1 MTCLEKGIEYELVPI
16 AYGSDQ
22 HGEMHPFRRIPVLDI
37 DGMLIFETLAITGFL
52 DETFDGPSLQPA
64 AASERAQMRTWMGVC
79 GDYLFRDVVRA
90 IPRGREPREVELE
103 TAKAALV
110 AVEALPKGD
119 LFLVGDSL
127 TLADLYLAPQIANCE
142 EKAGELLDG
151 LDGLKAWMGRMSKR
165 DSFTLTRPN

>member
-1 MTCLEKGIEYELVPI
+1 MTCLEKGIEHELVPI
-16 AYGSDQ
+16 AYGSAQ

-52 DETFDGPSLQPA
+52 DETFDGPALQPQ

-90 IPRGREPREVELE
+90 IPRDRAPSDAELA
-103 TAKAALV
+103 TARAALT
-110 AVEALPKGD
+110 AVEALHKGE

-151 LDGLKAWMGRMSKR
+151 LDTLEAWMGRMSDR
-165 DSFTLTRPN
+165 ASFTLTRPS